1 MSEVTVCLPCFFPS
15 RSAVFVGAGA
25 DDDDAATLEAGCWDF
40 FLFFFF
46 TGGQGT
52 WVIKRASI
60 FHGKKKRKEKKKK
73 SLTSPVKAEDH
84 GGNSASFGAICCVGG
99 PRCAAPH
106 GNVGL
111 EGEGAQTN
119 PMGANA
125 PARLACFSGYH
136 GQNEY
141 WGPSEGRTTIGGGS
155 APTTTNPSRMA
166 EEETLGIPGQ
176 AVGCLS
182 QSHRETVHHPHVRAN
197 QSADRT

>member
-25 DDDDAATLEAGCWDF
+25 DDDDAATLEAGWWDF
-40 FLFFFF
+40 FLFFF

-60 FHGKKKRKEKKKK
+60 FHGKKKERKEKK

-106 GNVGL
+106 GNTGL
-111 EGEGAQTN
+111 EGEGVQTN
-119 PMGANA
+119 PN
-125 PARLACFSGYH
+125 
-136 GQNEY
+136 
-141 WGPSEGRTTIGGGS
+141 
-155 APTTTNPSRMA
+155 
-166 EEETLGIPGQ
+166 
-176 AVGCLS
+176 GC
-182 QSHRETVHHPHVRAN
+182 
-197 QSADRT
+197 